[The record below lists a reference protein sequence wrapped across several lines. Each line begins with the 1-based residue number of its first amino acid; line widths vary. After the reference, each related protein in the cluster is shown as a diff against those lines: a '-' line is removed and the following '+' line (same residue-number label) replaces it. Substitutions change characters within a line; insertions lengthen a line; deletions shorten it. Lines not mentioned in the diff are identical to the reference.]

1 MKEETKKNIA
11 EVVVDSVVSGILGA
25 GAALA
30 YCVFGGEKPKNIAK
44 PLGIGFG
51 YGAVVG
57 GLGSAADK
65 AHKAHKAKKLLNK
78 TN

>member
-1 MKEETKKNIA
+1 MKKETKKNIA

-30 YCVFGGEKPKNIAK
+30 YCVFGEKPKNIAK

-65 AHKAHKAKKLLNK
+65 AHKAHNK